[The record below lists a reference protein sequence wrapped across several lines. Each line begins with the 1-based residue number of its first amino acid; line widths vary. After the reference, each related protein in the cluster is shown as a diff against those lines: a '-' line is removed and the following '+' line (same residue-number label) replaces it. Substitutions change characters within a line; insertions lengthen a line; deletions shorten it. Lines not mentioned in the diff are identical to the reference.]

1 MKNRTILTSFSP
13 SEEHA
18 CSWKQ
23 FKPIETITWPVL
35 LASQPQWGKT
45 TVAYPSN
52 VLATSRYCKHWMKK
66 PHALKGM
73 SFYCFAWGVVPIMFL
88 NWHHYKDKDKDKDHS
103 IPFSYPLPPISQ
115 DMTDSVAIEEE
126 SGDEKHFGLVLT
138 WFQLHFWRHYNMS
151 LTLP

>member
-52 VLATSRYCKHWMKK
+52 VLATSRYCKNWMKK

-73 SFYCFAWGVVPIMFL
+73 SFYCFAWGVVPIICFL
-88 NWHHYKDKDKDKDHS
+88 TDITTKTKTKTTQSPSPTPYLLFHRTWLTVW
-103 IPFSYPLPPISQ
+103 PLKRSP
-115 DMTDSVAIEEE
+115 
-126 SGDEKHFGLVLT
+126 GDEKHFGLVLT
-138 WFQLHFWRHYNMS
+138 WFQLHFWRHCNMS